1 MERHII
7 RTGVGGY
14 DLFSEAME
22 REGLGTERIYM
33 PKKCTRILKFS
44 FKYKSASGRLF
55 KRLKINLVD

>member
-55 KRLKINLVD
+55 K

>member
-22 REGLGTERIYM
+22 REGLGTERIYA
-33 PKKCTRILKFS
+33 KKMHKDTKILF
-44 FKYKSASGRLF
+44 
-55 KRLKINLVD
+55 